1 MRPGPSDECISHE
14 KIQQIHRRFAYG
26 GSEAAMEDLA
36 ERESSLAAFVLCGGV
51 YLSHTARRAG
61 APASFVRWLN
71 DEVITRALVCVEA
84 QRQAHDELW
93 GDLLNEAS
101 APAEHGGDLA
111 DMADEQKPRVSA
123 LAMTKRS
130 DEFATVAWTPEDVCR
145 LRPAWSGPE
154 ARDFLEKHQ
163 IQLAAM
169 ILEAGWVK
177 LLLLIEQF
185 EKELRD
191 EDEQDQQ
198 PK

>member
-26 GSEAAMEDLA
+26 GAEAAIEDLA
-36 ERESSLAAFVLCGGV
+36 ERESSLAAFVICGGV

-84 QRQAHDELW
+84 QRQAHNELW
-93 GDLLNEAS
+93 GDLLSETCE
-101 APAEHGGDLA
+101 PAKHGG

-123 LAMTKRS
+123 LAMAKRS
-130 DEFATVAWTPEDVCR
+130 DEYATTSWTPENVR
-145 LRPAWSGPE
+145 QLRPAWSGPE

-163 IQLAAM
+163 TQLAAM

-177 LLLLIEQF
+177 LLLLIEQY

-191 EDEQDQQ
+191 EDERDQQ
-198 PK
+198 RK